1 MCGITGIVA
10 FNNEG
15 AKFLVHT
22 DLAIETLKKRGPD
35 SCGSYNHNRVSLGH
49 TRLSII
55 DTSEAASQPF
65 TDSTGRY
72 TIVYNGEIYNYKE
85 LRRELIKKG
94 VSFKSESDTEV
105 LLHLYIEHGENCLH
119 LLNGFFAFAIYDKQ
133 NERLFLARDRFGI
146 KPLLYYLDDDKFI
159 FGSELKALLAYKI
172 PRKLDTISL
181 FMYLQMNYIPGPHS
195 ILQKVRKI
203 ESGTFATIDIE
214 SNFSEHKYY
223 QIHRPVDN
231 EGSPSLSDY
240 ESVKV
245 RLHSLM
251 ELAVKDRLVADVP
264 LGTFLSGGID
274 SSIITALAAK
284 HKKDIQSFSIGFK
297 DEPYFDETKYAELV
311 AKKVKSKHTVFYLSN
326 QDLLEH
332 VFEVLDYMDE
342 PFGDSS
348 AIPVNILSK
357 FTKEHVT
364 VALSGDGADEM
375 FAGYNKHYAEFR
387 ARNAGLVNQLLKGVS
402 PLLDL
407 LPQSRNSKIANL
419 SRQINRYSKG
429 AKLKHKERYWKWASI
444 LDEEEANYLLKE
456 RQQEK
461 KQRASDEGFRYKK
474 RKEMLLKTIRKTGD
488 FNDVLYTDMNLVLK
502 DDMLKK
508 VDSMSMARSLEVRTP
523 FLDHN
528 LVDFAFTL
536 PAEFKINSSSRKK
549 ILRDTFKSY
558 LPDELYNRGKMGFEV
573 PLLKWFRE
581 DLRDLINNDLL
592 KDSFIEEQGIFNLDA
607 IKNLKLRLYSNNPK
621 DTPATVWAIIVF
633 QYWWKKYMQN

>member
-1 MCGITGIVA
+1 MCGITGIIA
-10 FNNEG
+10 FNEEG
-15 AKFLVHT
+15 AKFLSHT
-22 DLAIETLKKRGPD
+22 DRAIETLNKRGPD
-35 SCGSYNHNRVSLGH
+35 SCGSYSHNQVSLGH

-55 DTSEAASQPF
+55 DTSEAAAQPF

-85 LRRELIKKG
+85 LRKQLIDKG
-94 VSFKSESDTEV
+94 VSFKSEGDTEV
-105 LLHLYIEHGENCLH
+105 LLYLFIEHGENCLK

-133 NERLFLARDRFGI
+133 KEKLFLARDRIGI

-181 FMYLQMNYIPGPHS
+181 FTYLQMNYIPSPHS
-195 ILQKVRKI
+195 ILQNVKKI
-203 ESGTFATIDIE
+203 EPGTFATVDKE
-214 SNFSEHKYY
+214 SNFSQQQYY
-223 QIHRPVDN
+223 QISQVTDHI
-231 EGSPSLSDY
+231 ESPALSDY

-245 RLHSLM
+245 RLHSLV
-251 ELAVKDRLVADVP
+251 ELAVKDRLEADVP

-274 SSIITALAAK
+274 SSIVTALAAK
-284 HKKDIQSFSIGFK
+284 HKKDIHSFSIGFK
-297 DEPYFDETKYAELV
+297 DEPFFDETKYAQLV
-311 AKKVKSKHTVFYLSN
+311 SKKVNTKHTVFSLSN
-326 QDLLEH
+326 QDLLDH

-357 FTKEHVT
+357 FTKEHVS

-387 ARNAGLVNQLLKGVS
+387 VRNAGFVNQLLKSVS

-419 SRQINRYSKG
+419 SRQINRYSQG

-456 RQQEK
+456 KRQEK
-461 KQRASDEGFRYKK
+461 KQRASDEAFQYKK
-474 RKEMLLKTIRKTGD
+474 RKEAILKTIRKTGD

-502 DDMLKK
+502 D
-508 VDSMSMARSLEVRTP
+508 
-523 FLDHN
+523 
-528 LVDFAFTL
+528 
-536 PAEFKINSSSRKK
+536 
-549 ILRDTFKSY
+549 
-558 LPDELYNRGKMGFEV
+558 
-573 PLLKWFRE
+573 
-581 DLRDLINNDLL
+581 
-592 KDSFIEEQGIFNLDA
+592 
-607 IKNLKLRLYSNNPK
+607 
-621 DTPATVWAIIVF
+621 
-633 QYWWKKYMQN
+633 

>member
-15 AKFLVHT
+15 AKFLAHT
-22 DLAIETLKKRGPD
+22 DRAVETLKKRGPD
-35 SCGSYNHNRVSLGH
+35 SCGTYEHNRVSLGH

-85 LRRELIKKG
+85 LRKQLSSKG
-94 VSFKSESDTEV
+94 ISFKSESDTEV
-105 LLHLYIEHGENCLH
+105 LLYLYIEHGKECLH
-119 LLNGFFAFAIYDKQ
+119 LINGFFAFAIYD
-133 NERLFLARDRFGI
+133 NENESLFLARDRIGI

-172 PRKLDTISL
+172 PRELDTISL
-181 FMYLQMNYIPGPHS
+181 FTYLQMNYIPGPHS
-195 ILQKVRKI
+195 ILQNVKKI
-203 ESGTFATIDIE
+203 EPGTFATIDKQ
-214 SNFSEHKYY
+214 SNFSQHKYY
-223 QIHRPVDN
+223 QIQRPTEN
-231 EGSPSLSDY
+231 EESPKLSDY

-284 HKKDIQSFSIGFK
+284 HKKDIHSFSIGFK
-297 DEPYFDETKYAELV
+297 DEPFFDETKYAQLV
-311 AKKVKSKHTVFYLSN
+311 SKKVKSNHTVFNLSN
-326 QDLLEH
+326 RDLLDH

-387 ARNAGLVNQLLKGVS
+387 ARNSGIVNQLLKGVS
-402 PLLDL
+402 PIFNL

-429 AKLKHKERYWKWASI
+429 AKLKHKDRYWKWASI

-456 RQQEK
+456 KQQEK
-461 KQRASDEGFRYKK
+461 KQRASDEAFRYKK
-474 RKEMLLKTIRKTGD
+474 RKELLLKTIRKTGD

-536 PAEFKINSSSRKK
+536 PSEFKINSNSRKK

-558 LPDELYNRGKMGFEV
+558 LPDELYSRGKMGFEV

-607 IKNLKLRLYSNNPK
+607 IVNLKMRLYSNNPK
-621 DTPATVWAIIVF
+621 DASATVWAIIVF